1 MSEQKTYPP
10 GHWIS
15 LGMSIGMGFGI
26 PFGLLLGQ
34 VMGKMPVGFALG
46 PAFGVTI
53 GTAVGSYLEA
63 ENRDKIRPLTAEEE
77 KSRRPRVILGVIF
90 LIVGAAL
97 FMYLLLIS

>member
-1 MSEQKTYPP
+1 MSEQKTYPQ
-10 GHWIS
+10 GHWMS
-15 LGMSIGMGFGI
+15 LGISIGMGFGI
-26 PFGLLLGQ
+26 PFGLVLGQ
-34 VMGKMPVGFALG
+34 IMGKMSVGIALG

-63 ENRDKIRPLTAEEE
+63 KNKDNIRPLTAEEK

-97 FMYLLLIS
+97 FMYLLLTS